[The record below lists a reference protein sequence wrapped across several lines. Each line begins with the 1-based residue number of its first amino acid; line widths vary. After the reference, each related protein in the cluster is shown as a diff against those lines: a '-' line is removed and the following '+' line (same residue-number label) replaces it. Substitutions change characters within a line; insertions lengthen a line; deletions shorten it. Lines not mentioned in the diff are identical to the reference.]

1 MLLGPGKASEMRRF
15 GLFRETSIPVVFL
28 SVGGKRLLFWQVIN
42 PFSEYQWISQP
53 YPSYNMPRVPTAEW
67 CLQPEA
73 RFFMDVSRFFLKC
86 CFMVFYCFY
95 VDRLPMMLDLT
106 GLLL

>member
-67 CLQPEA
+67 CFAA
-73 RFFMDVSRFFLKC
+73 RSKVFLWMFQGFFLNVVLLC
-86 CFMVFYCFY
+86 SIVFM
-95 VDRLPMMLDLT
+95 LT
-106 GLLL
+106 GCL